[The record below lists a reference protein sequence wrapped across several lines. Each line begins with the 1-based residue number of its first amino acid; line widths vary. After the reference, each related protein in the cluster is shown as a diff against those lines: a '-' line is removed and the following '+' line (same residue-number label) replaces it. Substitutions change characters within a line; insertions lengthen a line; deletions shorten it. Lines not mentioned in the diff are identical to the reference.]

1 MTDIHFGREGRH
13 GRTEEGRLREG
24 GREGQRLVTGVRSRW
39 GRASRSIRTTY
50 HICQQFI
57 VEFGRVSVITGA
69 FSGEAPRDA
78 PFLAD
83 SKTILVWWN
92 I

>member
-57 VEFGRVSVITGA
+57 VEFGRVSVNA
-69 FSGEAPRDA
+69 DALSREA
-78 PFLAD
+78 
-83 SKTILVWWN
+83 SKN
-92 I
+92 A